1 MLRIQEKTISGSSL
15 TSRGRKWESHPKA
28 VLTHSESRFKSSRKL
43 YQHIQKA
50 DIKKTTIKKQ
60 VFYMAIYFLDAP
72 PNILRV
78 NAMLEHGYKFE
89 W

>member
-43 YQHIQKA
+43 IYRRLPL
-50 DIKKTTIKKQ
+50 KKQ

>member
-50 DIKKTTIKKQ
+50 DIKKTIFKKTS
-60 VFYMAIYFLDAP
+60 VLYSYLFLGCAAKYSSRKCDA
-72 PNILRV
+72 
-78 NAMLEHGYKFE
+78 
-89 W
+89 